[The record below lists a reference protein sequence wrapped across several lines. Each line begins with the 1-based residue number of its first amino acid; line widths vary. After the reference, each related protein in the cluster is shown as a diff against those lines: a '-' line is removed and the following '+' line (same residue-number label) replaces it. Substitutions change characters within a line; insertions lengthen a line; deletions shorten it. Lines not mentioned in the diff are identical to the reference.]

1 MSITRIPEGDIMDCT
16 ALTVVEQPVLPAEL
30 TATLQI
36 AADFARACK
45 APATQEAYG
54 SDFRIF
60 ESWCRPRGL
69 SALPATVESLCAFL
83 AEQATL
89 GKRASTLG
97 RRLAAVRYFHRATG
111 YESPTGDEKVK
122 AVLSG
127 IRRTIGAAP
136 VRKKAATSDLVL
148 GMVGGKGASLR
159 ELRNR
164 AILLLGF
171 AGAFRRSELVAL
183 NVDDLEETAEGMLV
197 TLRRSKTDQEAFGR
211 RVAIPRGEIACP
223 VAALRAWLDAAGI
236 AEGPIFR
243 RIFNKRCQRVTERRL
258 APRNVA
264 AIVKQG
270 AARLGF
276 DPSTFGGHSLRA
288 GFVTS
293 AVKRGA
299 NLIKITDVTGH
310 KSLEMLKTYSRD
322 AEAFVGHAGAGL
334 L

>member
-1 MSITRIPEGDIMDCT
+1 MSP
-16 ALTVVEQPVLPAEL
+16 
-30 TATLQI
+30 TAT
-36 AADFARACK
+36 
-45 APATQEAYG
+45 
-54 SDFRIF
+54 
-60 ESWCRPRGL
+60 
-69 SALPATVESLCAFL
+69 
-83 AEQATL
+83 
-89 GKRASTLG
+89 
-97 RRLAAVRYFHRATG
+97 
-111 YESPTGDEKVK
+111 
-122 AVLSG
+122 
-127 IRRTIGAAP
+127 
-136 VRKKAATSDLVL
+136 
-148 GMVGGKGASLR
+148 SLR
-159 ELRNR
+159 ALRNR
-164 AILLLGF
+164 AIILLGF

-183 NVDDLEETAEGMLV
+183 NVEDLEETPEGMLA
-197 TLRRSKTDQEAFGR
+197 TLRRSKTDQQGLGR

-236 AEGPIFR
+236 TEGAIFR
-243 RIFNKRCQRVTERRL
+243 RIFNKRAQRVTERRL

-264 AIVKQG
+264 AIVKQS

-310 KSLEMLKTYSRD
+310 KSLEMLKTYSGD

>member
-1 MSITRIPEGDIMDCT
+1 
-16 ALTVVEQPVLPAEL
+16 
-30 TATLQI
+30 
-36 AADFARACK
+36 
-45 APATQEAYG
+45 
-54 SDFRIF
+54 
-60 ESWCRPRGL
+60 
-69 SALPATVESLCAFL
+69 
-83 AEQATL
+83 
-89 GKRASTLG
+89 LG
-97 RRLAAVRYFHRATG
+97 RRLAAVRYFHRAAG
-111 YESPTGDEKVK
+111 YETPTSDEKVK
-122 AVLSG
+122 TVLSG
-127 IRRTIGAAP
+127 IRRTIGAAS
-136 VRKKAATSDLVL
+136 VRKRAATADIVIAMSSAATS
-148 GMVGGKGASLR
+148 LR
-159 ELRNR
+159 ALRNR

-183 NVDDLEETAEGMLV
+183 NVDDIEETLEGMLV
-197 TLRRSKTDQEAFGR
+197 TLRRSKTDQEALGR

-236 AEGPIFR
+236 TEGAIFR
-243 RIFNKRCQRVTERRL
+243 RIFNKRAQRVTARRL

-276 DPSTFGGHSLRA
+276 DPSKFGGHSLRA